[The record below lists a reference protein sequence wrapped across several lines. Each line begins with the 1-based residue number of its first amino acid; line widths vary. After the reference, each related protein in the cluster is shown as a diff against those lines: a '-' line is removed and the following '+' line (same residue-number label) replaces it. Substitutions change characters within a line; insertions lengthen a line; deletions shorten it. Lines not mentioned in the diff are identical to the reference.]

1 MSVCFVTGQWVN
13 GESGAL
19 SDKGGELVKAL
30 HIEYPGLTVK
40 ALGWDTEAE
49 LEVSAPPPCYSES
62 RSDTFPGCRCHR
74 NSAVKG
80 SRA

>member
-1 MSVCFVTGQWVN
+1 MSICFVTGQWVD
-13 GESGAL
+13 GETGAL
-19 SDKGGELVKAL
+19 SDKGGELVKAIQ
-30 HIEYPGLTVK
+30 IEYPGLTVK

-49 LEVSAPPPCYSES
+49 LEVSPLRCYSES

-80 SRA
+80 SHAR